1 MKNLYTLKPS
11 ALESKLTK
19 RVVTYS
25 NAGQSTVKADG
36 IRSFL
41 VEEIQTD
48 GFAELNGKRYVVAA
62 TRDLDDAGERK
73 YRTLHVA
80 GITKV
85 QGRFGTAIKMLKT
98 IF

>member
-1 MKNLYTLKPS
+1 M
-11 ALESKLTK
+11 
-19 RVVTYS
+19 
-25 NAGQSTVKADG
+25 
-36 IRSFL
+36 
-41 VEEIQTD
+41 D
-48 GFAELNGKRYVVAA
+48 GFAESNGKRYVVAA